1 MTTSRLTTITTL
13 IGSDRHPLL
22 RTWQDLPIARKL
34 SLVGILALIG
44 LAIPLILYTSTLN
57 ENVQVSRDELRSYA
71 PLRQMLGL
79 LDALQAEQ
87 TKSGADASKAAQS
100 TDESLREL
108 QHTLAEMEGF
118 EQTSKELKLLEQT
131 LQTRRNDTIAESKQA
146 ADALDAL
153 RDESRLVYTPYVE
166 SYHLVVAS
174 LIDAPNTSETLTR
187 LEALEDPSKASGDAS
202 LLKAQI
208 GELEHDHARF
218 QHELKKAIGLL
229 EQPNPALAQA
239 EAKEAQVAEQ
249 ALPKLEEAL
258 NSKTADADQ
267 QWNQALHGWDE
278 AMRALSITSLQALQ
292 EQSQRHLDASRQAM
306 WGAIAG
312 LSLLTLLIAAVWIK
326 TLSALTRNVRRAAT
340 VAADIAEGR
349 MDAEITIPSRDESG
363 QLLAYMQR
371 MQQQLRDV
379 LAAQAEMAKRHD
391 AGQISYRM
399 DAHAFPG
406 DYGRMVHDSNALV
419 GAHVTVKTLSALT
432 RNVRRAAT
440 VAADI
445 AEGRMDA
452 EITIPSRD
460 ESGQLLAY
468 MQRMQQQLRDVLAAQ
483 AEMAKRHDA
492 GQISYR
498 MDAHAFPGDYGRMV
512 HDSNA
517 LVGAHVTVKMR
528 MAQIMGRYAIGDL
541 SEDMDRLPGEKA
553 VLTDTMDKVKQ
564 NLNAMNQEIKH
575 LAGAAAAGDF
585 SVRGEAE
592 RFQYDFRAMVESLNQ
607 LMGTADGNLQAL
619 SKLLKAIAAGDLT
632 ARMHGEFQGV
642 FAAMRDDAN
651 ATTAQLA
658 AMVGRIQNAAL
669 SINAAS
675 TEIATGND
683 DLSHRTEQQAAS
695 LEETAASMEELTSTV
710 KQNAENARQANQLA
724 VGATSVASQGG
735 AVVSKVVQTMS
746 GIEASS
752 KKIADI
758 ISVIDG
764 IAFQTNI
771 LALNAAVEAARA
783 GEQGRGFAV
792 VASEVRTLAQRSAN
806 AAKEI
811 KGLIDDSVG
820 RVAEGSTLVE
830 QAGKTM
836 QEIVAS
842 VQRVTDIMGEIA
854 AASQE
859 QSAGIEQVNRTVAQ
873 MDESTQ
879 QNAALV
885 EEATAAARSM
895 EEQAGQLSQAVSLFK
910 ITATP
915 ARPQMRATAEA
926 MC

>member
-1 MTTSRLTTITTL
+1 MTTSRLTTSTTL
-13 IGSDRHPLL
+13 IASDRNPLL

-44 LAIPLILYTSTLN
+44 LAIPLVLYTSTLN

-79 LDALQAEQ
+79 LDALQTEQ
-87 TKSGADASKAAQS
+87 AKNGADASKAAQS
-100 TDESLREL
+100 TDGSLREL
-108 QHTLAEMEGF
+108 QHTLTEMEGF

-131 LQTRRNDTIAESKQA
+131 LQTRRNDTVAESKQA

-153 RDESRLVYTPYVE
+153 RDESKLVYTPYVE

-187 LEALEDPSKASGDAS
+187 LEALEDPSKASGDAP

-278 AMRALSITSLQALQ
+278 ALRELSITSLQALQ

-312 LSLLTLLIAAVWIK
+312 LGLLTLLIAAVWIK

-349 MDAEITIPSRDESG
+349 MDAEITVPSRDESG

-406 DYGRMVHDSNALV
+406 DYGRMVHDSNMLV
-419 GAHVTVKTLSALT
+419 GAHV
-432 RNVRRAAT
+432 
-440 VAADI
+440 
-445 AEGRMDA
+445 M
-452 EITIPSRD
+452 
-460 ESGQLLAY
+460 
-468 MQRMQQQLRDVLAAQ
+468 
-483 AEMAKRHDA
+483 
-492 GQISYR
+492 
-498 MDAHAFPGDYGRMV
+498 
-512 HDSNA
+512 
-517 LVGAHVTVKMR
+517 VKMR

-564 NLNAMNQEIKH
+564 NLTAMNHEIKH

-585 SVRGEAE
+585 SVRGETE

-619 SKLLKAIAAGDLT
+619 SRLLKAIAAGDLT
-632 ARMHGEFQGV
+632 ARMHGDFKGV

-910 ITATP
+910 ITVTP